1 MLGTDV
7 RVYDGIALYNETA
20 VTPVTGV
27 TYVFDKVLPY
37 CGLLSYIIEA
47 EAFRSERILSAVLL

>member
-7 RVYDGIALYNETA
+7 RFYDENALYNETA

-27 TYVFDKVLPY
+27 TYVFDKLPPY
-37 CGLLSYIIEA
+37 CGLLRYIFEA
-47 EAFRSERILSAVLL
+47 EAFRSKRIHSAVLL